1 MSEQILKCIDK
12 KKSKIIYKNL
22 SRSIS
27 YYGYP
32 LDILKSA
39 VQKYLRR
46 REFEKMIWVV
56 AEIYLFQ
63 LFPEKK
69 GIFPIRNIMT
79 NLLNRIIIMLDEEM
93 VFTECTKYLLVR
105 DYMDDFEKTDR
116 SDFSCLYKICKILS
130 TSKMIRRNEDIRGFW
145 DDERRCD
152 LVTNP
157 VTSPVTNPNVAMETD
172 DYYFQ
177 RFKDCFE
184 KKDSTCFKWMFKIFN
199 KKEEGNVTRFRS
211 KENIYMIWKYLF
223 SRKNIKENEQLR
235 KCLLYRLLEFK
246 KKNRSERFIF
256 LTAAIDIT
264 MNMGN
269 TVENKVE
276 NTWFMTCA
284 KSKVDK
290 IKQIKKNYDEKYT
303 EKEVIQL
310 VFNNRKKLIID
321 DYAIDMHTLTG
332 RQMGKNKKDFIDF
345 GSVVIREDKEYFVK
359 EWRDVYN
366 NIY

>member
-1 MSEQILKCIDK
+1 MSESILKCIDQK
-12 KKSKIIYKNL
+12 RSKIIYINL

-32 LDILKSA
+32 LDLLKSA

-46 REFEKMIWVV
+46 REFDKMIWTV
-56 AEIYLFQ
+56 AEIYIFQ

-69 GIFPIRNIMT
+69 AIFPIRNIMT

-105 DYMDDFEKTDR
+105 HYIDDFEKTNR
-116 SDFSCLYKICKILS
+116 SDFSCLYKICKILT

-145 DDERRCD
+145 DDERSGYS
-152 LVTNP
+152 VT
-157 VTSPVTNPNVAMETD
+157 TIHTNSEPEND

-177 RFKDCFE
+177 QFKYCFE
-184 KKDSTCFKWMFKIFN
+184 KKDHACFKWMFKIFN
-199 KKEEGNVTRFRS
+199 KKEEGDVTRFRS

-223 SRKNIKENEQLR
+223 SRKNIKENKPLR

-256 LTAAIDIT
+256 ITAAIDIA
-264 MNMGN
+264 MNLEN
-269 TVENKVE
+269 TVENKVENKVE

-284 KSKVDK
+284 KIKVDK
-290 IKQIKKNYDEKYT
+290 IKQMKEKYDEKYKD
-303 EKEVIQL
+303 EEIIQL

-332 RQMGKNKKDFIDF
+332 RQMGKNKKDFIDS
-345 GSVVIREDKEYFVK
+345 GSLVVDEDNEYFVK

-366 NIY
+366 NI